1 VIYWI
6 LGIAAALYLLVAA
19 GLYVFQR
26 QLLYVPDKTRP
37 DFKEVETASAREVTL
52 TTADGLQLLAWYVP
66 PPAGAPVVV
75 YYHGNGG
82 HLGYRHHRLD
92 IFAAA
97 GFGVLFPEYRGYG
110 GNPGRP
116 TEAGLY
122 IDARAALDFLAAHGI
137 APARVVLYGES
148 LGTGVA
154 VRMAS
159 ERPVGAVVLEA
170 PYSSIADAA
179 QYHYPFVPARLLLR
193 DRFDSMAYI
202 GAVRAPL
209 FVMLGGRDVI
219 VPTRL
224 GRALYDAAPEPKEL
238 WVAPEGGHEDLP
250 EFGALDAAR
259 DFIRR
264 RVPNQG

>member
-1 VIYWI
+1 MLYWL
-6 LGIAAALYLLVAA
+6 LGIAAGLYLLVCAA
-19 GLYVFQR
+19 LYAFQR
-26 QLLYVPDKTRP
+26 QLLFVPDKSRP
-37 DFKEVETASAREVTL
+37 DVSVVTVAGVREIAL
-52 TTADGLQLLAWYVP
+52 TTEDGLGLLAWYVP
-66 PPAGAPVVV
+66 PAAGRPVIV
-75 YYHGNGG
+75 YYHGNASHIGA
-82 HLGYRHHRLD
+82 RHGRLEYWV
-92 IFAAA
+92 AA

-116 TEAGLY
+116 TETGLY
-122 IDARAALDFLAAHGI
+122 ADARAALDFIAAQGV
-137 APARVVLYGES
+137 APARIVLYGES

-159 ERPVGAVVLEA
+159 ERPVGALVLEA

-179 QYHYPFVPARLLLR
+179 QHHYPYVPARLMIR
-193 DRFDSMAYI
+193 DKFDSMASI

-209 FVMLGGRDVI
+209 LVMLGARDVV
-219 VPTRL
+219 VPARL

-238 WVAPEGGHEDLP
+238 WVAPEAGHEDLP

-264 RVPNQG
+264 RVPAG